1 MKYEKIKANGNINRV
16 KSMKNSSI
24 CALWNDSPSVDIIDC
39 EELFN
44 NIEYQEEIRVEE
56 DIDINKKNKNK
67 KQKKDIKYKKIFK
80 KTLPQKAEGFA
91 IDWNNINPFVLAIGG
106 YDKKVSIF
114 KPKDENISDIILY
127 GEVRDSSSRGRGGR
141 GSYVSYDGYSRSNN
155 LAGIFIK
162 CI

>member
-80 KTLPQKAEGFA
+80 KTLPQK
-91 IDWNNINPFVLAIGG
+91 
-106 YDKKVSIF
+106 
-114 KPKDENISDIILY
+114 
-127 GEVRDSSSRGRGGR
+127 SRR
-141 GSYVSYDGYSRSNN
+141 
-155 LAGIFIK
+155 F
-162 CI
+162 CH